1 MELTEI
7 REHIDRIDA
16 ELLRLFLERMELAD
30 KTAEYK
36 AAHGLPI
43 LNKEREREILA
54 KVTEDAG
61 DRERYAYHLFATLLE
76 LSRSRQAEIV
86 SSPTKV
92 EAYIKAALAGGGEIF
107 PQTGLVACQ
116 GIEGGNSQA
125 ACDRL
130 LPRGHIVYV
139 KTFQAVASAVESGLC
154 KFGVLPIEN
163 SSNGSVRAVY
173 DLLQDHKLSVVRSTR
188 LHIRHELLALPGVKL
203 SDITEIHS
211 HEQAIGQCSRF
222 LNSLNGV
229 RVIPESN
236 TASAAKSLSGSG
248 NRHAAAIS
256 SHACAALYGLECVN
270 DRIMDSDNN
279 YTRFICVSKDP
290 AIYSGANRISLII
303 ATENRPGAL
312 YDVLSKLAALGVNMT
327 KLESCPVSGRN
338 FEFIF
343 FLELEASVKEPGVLS
358 MLEEMER
365 SCESFQFLGGYAE
378 V

>member
-7 REHIDRIDA
+7 RERIDSA
-16 ELLRLFLERMELAD
+16 DKEMLRLFLERLDLSEQV
-30 KTAEYK
+30 AEYK
-36 AAHGLPI
+36 RAHGLPI

-54 KVTEDAG
+54 KVTEAAG
-61 DRERYAYHLFATLLE
+61 ERERYAYHLFATLME
-76 LSRSRQAEIV
+76 LSRSCQAEFIGT
-86 SSPTKV
+86 PTKV
-92 EAYIKAALAGGGEIF
+92 RASVDAALAGGSEVF
-107 PQTGLVACQ
+107 PRTGLIACQ
-116 GIEGGNSQA
+116 GIEGGNSQE
-125 ACDRL
+125 ACDRI

-173 DLLQDHKLSVVRSTR
+173 ELLQSHNLSVVRSTR
-188 LHIRHELLALPGVKL
+188 LHIRHELLALPGV
-203 SDITEIHS
+203 SMDDITEIRS
-211 HEQAIGQCSRF
+211 HEQALGQCSRF

-229 RVIPESN
+229 RMVPSAN
-236 TASAAKSLSGSG
+236 TALAAQEVAQSG

-256 SHACAALYGLECVN
+256 SHSCAALYGLQCVN

-303 ATENRPGAL
+303 ATENKPGAL
-312 YDVLSKLAALGVNMT
+312 YDVLSKLAATGVNMT

-338 FEFIF
+338 FEFMF

-358 MLEEMER
+358 MLEELER
-365 SCESFQFLGGYAE
+365 NCASFQFLGSYAE